1 MVDHSPNLNS
11 LTNNL
16 ILAKMFTI
24 EKKTFGTF
32 ITSSPVK

>member
-1 MVDHSPNLNS
+1 MVDHSHNLNS

-24 EKKTFGTF
+24 EKKRLEHL
-32 ITSSPVK
+32 